1 MKCVVGIGLWL
12 LLTGCASQQE
22 VDDLKKQISELKHQ
36 REEQHQALVDALSS
50 AETAKLG
57 CRARAEGEYD
67 DALAANGTPDPKHKG
82 FYTGNREVFKNM
94 KDEQAHADAE
104 CQKDYEDAVQAA
116 KIQYGN

>member
-1 MKCVVGIGLWL
+1 
-12 LLTGCASQQE
+12 
-22 VDDLKKQISELKHQ
+22 
-36 REEQHQALVDALSS
+36 
-50 AETAKLG
+50 
-57 CRARAEGEYD
+57 
-67 DALAANGTPDPKHKG
+67 LAANGTPDPKHKG